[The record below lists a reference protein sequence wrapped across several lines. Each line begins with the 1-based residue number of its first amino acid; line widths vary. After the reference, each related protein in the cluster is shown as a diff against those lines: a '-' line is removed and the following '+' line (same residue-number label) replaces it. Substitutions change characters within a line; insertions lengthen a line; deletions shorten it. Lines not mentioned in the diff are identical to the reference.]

1 MNHKVI
7 LYTLTIAAT
16 LFSCGDS
23 FDKALCGEP
32 EGKQKIFIDSV
43 NKKYKDQLSIRDVPC
58 YSDYMEITLKTN
70 YQKALID
77 SLENFYSKSVN
88 RAEFHVYDKKG
99 KLIRGNRGS
108 M

>member
-1 MNHKVI
+1 MKHKVI
-7 LYTLTIAAT
+7 LYALTIAAT

-32 EGKQKIFIDSV
+32 EGKQ
-43 NKKYKDQLSIRDVPC
+43 
-58 YSDYMEITLKTN
+58 
-70 YQKALID
+70 
-77 SLENFYSKSVN
+77 SVN